1 MSIELGTNGLGR
13 IGRNVFQIGLVRKAI
28 HLTVTTICRKDAD
41 TNSSII
47 SHKIKCVSDVLNS
60 DEYAFLTESPSI
72 YNF

>member
-41 TNSSII
+41 TNSSM
-47 SHKIKCVSDVLNS
+47 SHKIKGVSDVLNS
-60 DEYAFLTESPSI
+60 DGYAFLTESVSI